1 MVQSTE
7 TVQRPSP
14 QSPPSPPAE
23 LQQQEEGFMEKLS
36 SLTREVVS
44 AAQKDEESMQIG
56 RVQYSEGSA
65 GRLRHLVAQS
75 EEMLRKSR
83 EFLEEAD

>member
-1 MVQSTE
+1 
-7 TVQRPSP
+7 
-14 QSPPSPPAE
+14 
-23 LQQQEEGFMEKLS
+23 MEQLS

-44 AAQKDEESMQIG
+44 AAQQDEESMQIG
-56 RVQYSEGSA
+56 RVEYGDGSA
-65 GRLRHLVAQS
+65 GRLRRLVAQS